1 MIDKDLNCR
10 FRVAISESAN
20 GWDKQNHV
28 SQTRKANQENLFELN
43 LGGVWR
49 TGHFTALSG
58 KTLSEEKDDTE
69 IWNV

>member
-1 MIDKDLNCR
+1 MIDKDLNCC

-20 GWDKQNHV
+20 GWDKQDHV
-28 SQTRKANQENLFELN
+28 SQPRKAYQENLFELN
-43 LGGVWR
+43 LRDVWR